1 MVQLPPPAPNPFPPS
16 SIAPTGS
23 RVRIHGLQA
32 KPEFNGRDGRVL
44 SIDPESGRVL
54 VDVEAH
60 AGASRRRAF

>member
-1 MVQLPPPAPNPFPPS
+1 
-16 SIAPTGS
+16 
-23 RVRIHGLQA
+23 VRIHGLQA